1 MKSWVSPFE
10 SALILATFATIVLTI
25 FVVELTDKDALL
37 LLTLATRIRPRTAF
51 LSGAIAFT
59 ITSAVIVTLG
69 YFLIKVVPIYWVR
82 VAGGF
87 VMIGFG
93 LFEYLRKDGEKERVL
108 KTAQGSEW
116 AVFLGAV
123 SMLVLLDLAG
133 DATEVMTI
141 VFVARF
147 SNALL
152 VFFGAVLALVVAS
165 GIETFLGK
173 NLGNV
178 LSARRVRIMS
188 LIVFV
193 IIGIVIIATT
203 VLGVPSFL

>member
-1 MKSWVSPFE
+1 M
-10 SALILATFATIVLTI
+10 ILATFVTIVLTI

-69 YFLIKVVPIYWVR
+69 YFLIKVLPIYWVR

>member
-1 MKSWVSPFE
+1 M
-10 SALILATFATIVLTI
+10 ILAAFATIVLTI

-37 LLTLATRIRPRTAF
+37 LLALATRIRPRTAF

-59 ITSAVIVTLG
+59 VTSGVIVTVG

-82 VAGGF
+82 VAGGV

-93 LFEYLRKDGEKERVL
+93 LFEYLRSETGEEERVL
-108 KTAQGSEW
+108 KRARGSEW

-147 SNALL
+147 SDALL
-152 VFFGAVLALVVAS
+152 VFFGAVLALVLAS
-165 GIETFLGK
+165 AVETLLGAR
-173 NLGNV
+173 LGRV
-178 LSARRVRIMS
+178 LSARRVRILS
-188 LIVFV
+188 LVVFV
-193 IIGIVIIATT
+193 VIGIVIVLTT
-203 VLGVPSFL
+203 VLRVPTFL

>member
-1 MKSWVSPFE
+1 M
-10 SALILATFATIVLTI
+10 ILAAFATIVATI
-25 FVVELTDKDALL
+25 FIVELTDKDALL
-37 LLTLATRIRPRTAF
+37 LLALATRIRPRTAF
-51 LSGAIAFT
+51 LSGAMAFT
-59 ITSAVIVTLG
+59 ITSAVIVTAG

-93 LFEYLRKDGEKERVL
+93 LFEYLRKGEERVNV
-108 KTAQGSEW
+108 KAQGSEW

-147 SNALL
+147 SDALL
-152 VFFGAVLALVVAS
+152 VFFGAVLALMLAS
-165 GIETFLGK
+165 GVETFLGAR
-173 NLGNV
+173 LGKV
-178 LSARRVRIMS
+178 LSSGRVRILS
-188 LIVFV
+188 LVVFV
-193 IIGIVIIATT
+193 AIGIVIIATT
-203 VLGVPSFL
+203 VLNFSGVF

>member
-1 MKSWVSPFE
+1 M
-10 SALILATFATIVLTI
+10 ILATFATIVLTI

-69 YFLIKVVPIYWVR
+69 YFLIKVLPIYWVR

>member
-1 MKSWVSPFE
+1 M
-10 SALILATFATIVLTI
+10 ILATFATIVLTI